1 MEATISEKKE
11 TTIKEEKKG
20 GRKWGSLIYKFLIYG
35 GWLLVLVVF
44 LAIYI
49 LISIYFK

>member
-1 MEATISEKKE
+1 MEATVNEKKE
-11 TTIKEEKKG
+11 TPIQEGKKG
-20 GRKWGSLIYKFLIYG
+20 GRKWGSLIFKFLMYG

-49 LISIYFK
+49 FISIYFK

>member
-1 MEATISEKKE
+1 MEAKISEKKE
-11 TTIKEEKKG
+11 TTIKQGKKG
-20 GRKWGSLIYKFLIYG
+20 DRKWGSLILKFFMYG